1 MGELNEIVV
10 PEAKVRYIFFF
21 NFSFIMCRWLWL
33 LFYFHVKLILHTEYN
48 GML

>member
-1 MGELNEIVV
+1 MGELNGTAVR
-10 PEAKVRYIFFF
+10 EAKVRYIFFF